1 MGKIKLNILG
11 ISTPN
16 SNNSF
21 ALILKEEDG
30 NRRLPIL
37 IGATEAQSIAI
48 EMEKLTTPR
57 PMTHDLFKSLINAMD
72 VTLTEVNIV
81 DLQEST
87 YYALLS
93 FDDGEIEI
101 DSRPSDA
108 IAIAIRCN
116 APIYV
121 EEDILDEVGIID
133 EEEEETNSEVKD
145 SNYSNV
151 RPKSE
156 KPFSSSQFE
165 GLDKLKNKLDK
176 AILNEDYELAA
187 SIRDEIRKS
196 TGNS

>member
-57 PMTHDLFKSLINAMD
+57 PMTHDLFKSLIIAMD

-133 EEEEETNSEVKD
+133 EEEEIPSDNKD
-145 SNYSNV
+145 SNYSTIKN
-151 RPKSE
+151 KSD
-156 KPFSSSQFE
+156 KSFTNNQFE

-187 SIRDEIRKS
+187 SIRDEIRKA

>member
-37 IGATEAQSIAI
+37 IGASEAQSIAI

-57 PMTHDLFKSLINAMD
+57 PMTHDLFKTLISAMD

-101 DSRPSDA
+101 DARPSDA

-133 EEEEETNSEVKD
+133 EEEELNSEIKE
-145 SNYSNV
+145 SGPPSITS
-151 RPKSE
+151 KSE

>member
-133 EEEEETNSEVKD
+133 EEEEETNSEIKD